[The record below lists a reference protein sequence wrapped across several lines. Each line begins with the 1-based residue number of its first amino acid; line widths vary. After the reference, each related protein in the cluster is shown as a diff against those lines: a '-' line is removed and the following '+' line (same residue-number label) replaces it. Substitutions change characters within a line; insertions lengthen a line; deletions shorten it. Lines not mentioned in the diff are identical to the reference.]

1 MNNVFKV
8 ILGAVFVATGA
19 TAVADGHGPVTGI
32 EDSANKA
39 TARAWLEAGYKG
51 RDEFIAVVKETR
63 SDDGVFVA
71 QRYVGLGFMMDPDND
86 DAMTVLRVTPDTPAA
101 EVLKAGDVFV
111 SVNGIAATKENEDKV
126 SFRGKPGEP
135 VKAMIKRDGKQMEVE
150 VKRGVINARTSK
162 AKMLENMAD
171 ANADDWP
178 VDSYEIGGLV
188 EEGSV
193 IFAVS
198 TYKDTEEDTG
208 IEWTERIINRFVF
221 DENGKVAWVVRRGES
236 RFVLE
241 QLGYTITR

>member
-1 MNNVFKV
+1 MNNISKV
-8 ILGAVFVATGA
+8 ILGAVFTLASA
-19 TAVADGHGPVTGI
+19 TAMADGHGPVTGLK
-32 EDSANKA
+32 DSANKA

-51 RDEFIAVVKETR
+51 RDEFIAVVKETMA
-63 SDDGVFVA
+63 DDGVFVA

-86 DAMTVLRVTPDTPAA
+86 DEMTVLRVTPDTPAS

-111 SVNGIAATKENEDKV
+111 SVNGIPATKENEDKIT
-126 SFRGKPGEP
+126 FRGAPGEP
-135 VKAMIKRDGKQMEVE
+135 VKAVIKRDGKEMDIE

-162 AKMLENMAD
+162 AKMLENMAS
-171 ANADDWP
+171 ANAEDWP
-178 VDSYEIGGLV
+178 VDSYNIAGMV

-198 TYKDTEEDTG
+198 TYTDTEDDTG